1 MAIITRFMDA
11 SKPHPRKLKGVRYSA
26 ALSTKYY
33 KVLRQ
38 MLDWMQ
44 AEFDRTVVRGLST
57 KEMVKKTETMIYD
70 ESPNER
76 YKKMLALFNKK
87 MRGKFPRKV
96 IEKLVRKALESSSNY
111 SQKEFDR
118 KLKSFGIDFKGG
130 TQKYSSYMSTAVE
143 ENVMLVKNLM
153 DEQAK
158 RLKSVVLR
166 GMREGI
172 PSTRLAGDIQR
183 SLGISKRR
191 AATIARTETHKVTQQ
206 IADYRAEE
214 AGLTEGIWRAMM
226 DNRTSTQHASF
237 NGRKFN
243 LKKGL
248 WDPKTRSWNWPGR
261 RPNCRCYT
269 EYIIPGD

>member
-1 MAIITRFMDA
+1 MAIIKRFMDS
-11 SKPHPRKLKGVRYSA
+11 SKPHPKTIKGVRFSLAVSA
-26 ALSTKYY
+26 KYY
-33 KVLRQ
+33 VVLRS
-38 MLDWMQ
+38 MLDYMFK
-44 AEFDRTVVRGLST
+44 EFDRTVINGLST
-57 KEMVKKTETMIYD
+57 QEMVKKTETIHD

-96 IEKLVRKALESSSNY
+96 IEKLVRRALGTASSY
-111 SQKEFDR
+111 SQKEVDR
-118 KLKSFGIDFKGG
+118 KLMNFGLDFKGVQ
-130 TQKYSSYMSTAVE
+130 QKYSSYMSTAVE
-143 ENVMLVKNLM
+143 ENIMLVKNLL

-158 RLKSVVLR
+158 RLKSSVLR
-166 GMREGI
+166 GLREGI
-172 PSTRLAGDIQR
+172 PSTRLAGDLQR

-191 AATIARTETHKVTQQ
+191 ANTIARTETHKVTQQ

-214 AGLTEGIWRAMM
+214 VGLTEGIWRAMM

-237 NGRKFN
+237 NGKKFN

-269 EYIIPGD
+269 EYIIPED